1 MSDFVTGHY
10 STRADDYVRSVTHA
24 KGENL
29 DYLMRL
35 LADERP
41 VSLLD
46 LGCGG
51 GHVAY
56 AAAPFA
62 QLILACDPTA
72 TMTRAVQNEAGKRE
86 IGHILPVC
94 GFAEIIPLADCAVD
108 ALASRYSAHH
118 WSDLETGLV
127 EARRVLRPGGLGVF
141 IDTVAPE
148 DAMADSVLQ
157 TIETLRDPSHR
168 RNYRPSEWRQNLET
182 AGFAIQDHIPL
193 RLRLDFSSWV
203 ARTATPELH
212 CKAILS
218 LQAAASPHIRQRF
231 AFEADGSFTLDT
243 AFFIVR

>member
-1 MSDFVTGHY
+1 MSDFVTRHY
-10 STRADDYVRSVTHA
+10 SARADDYVRSATHA
-24 KGENL
+24 KGEDL
-29 DYLMRL
+29 DYFVRL

-41 VSLLD
+41 GSLLD

-56 AAAPFA
+56 AAAPFT

-72 TMTRAVQNEAGKRE
+72 TMTRAVKIEVEKRKV
-86 IGHILPVC
+86 GHILPVC
-94 GFAEIIPLADCAVD
+94 GFAEMVPLADCAVD
-108 ALASRYSAHH
+108 AVASRYSAHH
-118 WSDLETGLV
+118 WRDLETGLV

-148 DAMADSVLQ
+148 EAMADSVLQ
-157 TIETLRDPSHR
+157 AIEMLRDPSHR

-182 AGFAIQDHIPL
+182 AGFTVQDHIPF

-203 ARTATPELH
+203 VRMLTPELH

-218 LQAAASPHIRQRF
+218 LQMAASPSIRRHF

-243 AFFIVR
+243 ALFIVR